1 MGEYTDLYD
10 ENKNLTGE
18 KIFRKKGEKS
28 ETSKGRYTIVVLAI
42 VENENDEILVQKT
55 SARKKGVWALPGG
68 HVKSGQN
75 SYEAIQEELLEEM
88 NINVDIDEIK
98 LFKTYKYENA
108 FKDVFYIRKNYDLNK
123 IKVEEDEVKQ
133 ALYLSKDEILK
144 LVKEE
149 KFRKT
154 NLDTLY
160 DFYEK

>member
-1 MGEYTDLYD
+1 
-10 ENKNLTGE
+10 
-18 KIFRKKGEKS
+18 
-28 ETSKGRYTIVVLAI
+28 
-42 VENENDEILVQKT
+42 
-55 SARKKGVWALPGG
+55 
-68 HVKSGQN
+68 
-75 SYEAIQEELLEEM
+75 M

-133 ALYLSKDEILK
+133 ALYLSKEEILK

-154 NLDTLY
+154 NLDTLH